1 MNPIILELIFVVT
14 VALGLGFWQL
24 YDVNK
29 EIKKDARDHQG
40 DQAKDAGEK
49 KHDEA

>member
-1 MNPIILELIFVVT
+1 MDLILLELLLVLT

-29 EIKKDARDHQG
+29 EIEKDRQKEEQKDDQG
-40 DQAKDAGEK
+40 DNATLGD
-49 KHDEA
+49 

>member
-1 MNPIILELIFVVT
+1 MDLILLELLLVLS

-29 EIKKDARDHQG
+29 ALKEDKKKDKGSDSHPSDHSDGQ
-40 DQAKDAGEK
+40 
-49 KHDEA
+49 